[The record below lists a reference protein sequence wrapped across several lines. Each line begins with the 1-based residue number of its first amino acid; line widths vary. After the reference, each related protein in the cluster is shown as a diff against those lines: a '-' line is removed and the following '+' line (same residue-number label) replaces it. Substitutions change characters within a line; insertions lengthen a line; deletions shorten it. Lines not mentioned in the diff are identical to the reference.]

1 MAEFLPWEVSAHLL
15 LAVPSST
22 GTGST
27 VRLSQGLTTAYQRKG
42 AGMNVTENWLAQG
55 I

>member
-1 MAEFLPWEVSAHLL
+1 MADFLPWEVSADLL
-15 LAVPSST
+15 LAVPSS
-22 GTGST
+22 SEA
-27 VRLSQGLTTAYQRKG
+27 LSQGLTTAYQREG